1 MTDALRREGRAR
13 REGWARQDFVLRESR
28 DPQALAAILGRDR
41 LHAAY
46 ALAQLDPEAFDHAR
60 YWLCDGPAGSAA
72 DGTGRVSLVCHS
84 QAGLGDTTYVMGPP
98 EGVAHILSLHP
109 GPYQT
114 FITARPAHLEAL
126 ASAYRLRNPRTM
138 RRMHVTRD
146 NFLTAP
152 GTAPGPGPAFRL
164 RPTHAR
170 ALNRLYSSEGAPATY
185 GPRHLREGCY
195 YGVQHEGELLAVAGT
210 HSLSARAGVAVL
222 GNVFTH
228 PAARGRGLATLT
240 TSAVTAVLLAGHPDV
255 VLSVEPENGPAVR
268 AYRRL
273 GYRDVG
279 AIVEAQGQRR
289 AGSVTTA
296 LRRRLA
302 AYRGRH
308 AGVEIVRG

>member
-13 REGWARQDFVLRESR
+13 REVRARRDFVLRESR
-28 DPQALAAILGRDR
+28 DRQALAAILNADR

-46 ALAQLDPEAFDHAR
+46 ALAQLEPEAFVHAR

-72 DGTGRVSLVCHS
+72 GGAGRVSLVCHS
-84 QAGLGDTTYVMGPP
+84 QAGLGDATYVMGPP
-98 EGVAHILSLHP
+98 EGVAHILALHP

-126 ASAYRLRNPRTM
+126 ASAYRLRNARTM

-146 NFLTAP
+146 QFRAAP
-152 GTAPGPGPAFRL
+152 GPAPGPAFRL

-170 ALNRLYSSEGAPATY
+170 ALNRLYGSEGAPASY
-185 GPRHLREGCY
+185 GARHLREGCY
-195 YGVQHEGELLAVAGT
+195 YGVQHDGELLAVAGT
-210 HSLSARAGVAVL
+210 HSLSAGAGVAVL

-240 TSAVTAVLLAGHPDV
+240 TSAVTAALLAGQPDV

-273 GYRDVG
+273 GYRDAG

-308 AGVEIVRG
+308 EGVEIVRG